1 MKFAWRTASFRG
13 RNGGRSGTAKM
24 EIEKYWRRIID
35 TMHDALMIIGKD
47 GDILS
52 VNRSFEEMTGFSSA
66 EVAGKPCTMLKCDAC
81 EKAINSEGGGW
92 CKLFEAGHEEIRRC
106 RCHILKKDGTWLP
119 ALKNASVLYDED
131 GTILGAVETL
141 TDTSEIDRLD
151 RRVAFLSRQLDET
164 DGYCGLIGR
173 SDAMKNVFGIV
184 EKAADSD
191 APVVVYGETGTGK
204 ELVARAIHER
214 GARRTGPY
222 VQVNCAALNESLLES
237 ELFGH
242 IKGSFTGA
250 YRDRKGRFE
259 SADGG
264 TLFLDE
270 IGDIPSSI
278 QVKLLRALET
288 QRFERVGEDRTVS
301 VNVRIVT
308 ATNKNLVELISR
320 NQFREDLYF
329 RINVLP
335 IRLPPLRERKDD
347 IPLLV
352 NTFVHRLRE
361 RSGKRIEGVKRE
373 ALDTLMDY
381 PWPGNVREL
390 KSVLEYAFTVADRNL
405 IDCGHF
411 PPDIGGC
418 AGRAATMR
426 ASSKPT
432 DEKDAK
438 ERRELIDA
446 LERAGGNRTAAAAI
460 LGVSRVTVW
469 NRMRKYGIN
478 LKTELDDPF
487 RSPK

>member
-1 MKFAWRTASFRG
+1 
-13 RNGGRSGTAKM
+13 M
-24 EIEKYWRRIID
+24 EIDSYWRRIIN
-35 TMHDALMIIGKD
+35 TMNDALMIIGKG

-52 VNRSFEEMTGFSSA
+52 VNRSFEEMTGYSSA
-66 EVAGKPCTMLKCDAC
+66 EVAGKSCTMLKCDAC
-81 EKAINSEGGGW
+81 EKAINNDGDGW
-92 CKLFEAGHEEIRRC
+92 CKLFDAEREGTIRRC
-106 RCHILKKDGTWLP
+106 RCHIVRKDGTWLP

-131 GTILGAVETL
+131 GSVLGAVETL
-141 TDTSEIDRLD
+141 TDISEIDRLD
-151 RRVAFLSRQLDET
+151 RKVAFLSRQLDET

-173 SDAMKNVFGIV
+173 SDAMRNVFGIV

-214 GARRTGPY
+214 GARRAGPY

-259 SADGG
+259 TANGG

-270 IGDIPSSI
+270 IGDIPFSI

-288 QRFERVGEDRTVS
+288 KRFERVGEDHPVS

-308 ATNKNLVELISR
+308 ATNRNLVELISQ
-320 NQFREDLYF
+320 NKFREDLYF

-352 NTFVHRLRE
+352 NTFVHRLKE
-361 RSGKRIEGVKRE
+361 RSGKRIDGVRRE
-373 ALDTLMDY
+373 ALDMLMNY

-390 KSVLEYAFTVADRNL
+390 KSVLEYAFTVADQNL
-405 IDCGHF
+405 IGRGHF
-411 PPDIGGC
+411 PPDISGSAGG
-418 AGRAATMR
+418 ASTGR
-426 ASSKPT
+426 ASSPKDCKDPKNPK
-432 DEKDAK
+432 DPNDAK

-446 LERAGGNRTAAAAI
+446 LEQAGGNRTMAASI

-469 NRMRKYGIN
+469 NRMRKHGIN
-478 LKTELDDPF
+478 LKTELDV
-487 RSPK
+487 SPN